1 MRRYKDISEGIRLR
15 MLRVIEQDNS
25 SEGSEFKRKQAA
37 RLELNE
43 HYVCAAANV
52 ANIYEIISFCKTYG
66 CTADYILGLSDSPYV
81 IGG

>member
-25 SEGSEFKRKQAA
+25 REENEFKRKSAA
-37 RLELNE
+37 RHELKGK
-43 HYVCAAANV
+43 YVYIYK
-52 ANIYEIISFCKTYG
+52 NIVNIHEITSFCRNYG
-66 CTADYILGLSDSPYV
+66 CTADYILGLSESPYV